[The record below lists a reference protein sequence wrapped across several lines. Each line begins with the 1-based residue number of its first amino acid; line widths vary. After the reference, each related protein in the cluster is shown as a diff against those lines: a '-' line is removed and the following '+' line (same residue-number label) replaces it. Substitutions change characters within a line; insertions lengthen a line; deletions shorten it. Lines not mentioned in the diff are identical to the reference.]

1 MSQVSER
8 SPSPLKRYNTANEMV
23 EDVFAT
29 FAERPAFTYAGQCHT
44 FREIDLL
51 ARQFAVYLQC
61 HLGLVPGDVIAL
73 QLPNITQ
80 YPVAVYGAIR
90 AGLVIVNINPLYT
103 PHELEHQ
110 LVDSGAKVLVVLAN
124 VAAAAAQVVPN
135 TQVKTVIVTEF
146 ADLMPW
152 PKRPIINFIVRHVKK
167 MVPATHFAQQVN
179 FNKALS
185 LGLQGEL
192 TPVQRQPSDILCLQ
206 YTGGTTGRAK
216 GAMLSHFNVCSNSW
230 QVLERNPHL
239 TAEACEKF
247 AALLPLYHIYAFCLH
262 AFGAFSI
269 GAHNIL
275 IPNPRDIPAVVK
287 AFAHTPPTVVIALNT
302 LFKALSLN
310 EEFRRLDFSRLHA
323 TTSGGMALTQDAA
336 IAWKNI
342 TGCEICA
349 GYGLTETSPVVS
361 ANVPTSNQLTTV
373 GRPLTE
379 TQVKLVNAQGE
390 DVAPGEEGELCVKGP
405 QVMLGYWQQPE
416 ETAKVMLPGGWLKT
430 GDIAEIQPDGHIK
443 IVDRKKDMILV
454 SGFNVYPNEV
464 EDVLSSY
471 PGVIE
476 AAVIGVPDEKSG
488 EAVKAFLVMK
498 EPCSEEE
505 IRKHCKQFLT
515 GYKIPKYIEFRQTLP
530 KSNVGKI
537 LRRELRSE
545 IKSAA

>member
-1 MSQVSER
+1 VSER

-179 FNKALS
+179 FNQALS

-373 GRPLTE
+373 GRPLIE

-454 SGFNVYPNEV
+454 SGFNVYPNEL

-498 EPCSEEE
+498 ESCSEEE
-505 IRKHCKQFLT
+505 IREHCKQFLT

>member
-61 HLGLVPGDVIAL
+61 HLGLAPGDVIAL

-179 FNKALS
+179 FNQALS

-373 GRPLTE
+373 GRPLIE

-454 SGFNVYPNEV
+454 SGFNVYPNEL

-505 IRKHCKQFLT
+505 IRTHCKQFLT

-545 IKSAA
+545 IKTAA